1 MLYSYGSWLGSAEE
15 SVEKELP
22 ADVEEAVEEATA
34 VAGAP
39 TVVVIVQGGGGDG
52 STSKAEVAE
61 TPWYK
66 EPAFVGGVVGVVVL
80 TVLGLYMRKAEKI
93 AGAD

>member
-1 MLYSYGSWLGSAEE
+1 MLYSYGSWLGPVTE

-22 ADVEEAVEEATA
+22 AAAEEAAAAAAHE
-34 VAGAP
+34 GAP
-39 TVVVIVQGGGGDG
+39 TVIVIVQDGNGGD
-52 STSKAEVAE
+52 STSKAEAAA

>member
-1 MLYSYGSWLGSAEE
+1 MLHSYGSWLGPVEE
-15 SVEKELP
+15 VVEKELP
-22 ADVEEAVEEATA
+22 AAAEEAVAS
-34 VAGAP
+34 AGTP
-39 TVVVIVQGGGGDG
+39 TVIVIVQDGNG
-52 STSKAEVAE
+52 STSKAEAAA

-93 AGAD
+93 AGAG